1 MAEAE
6 VEYEERVSK
15 AVDVSFLAAD
25 KNTVEKIEKIFNA
38 PATKE
43 KWVAA
48 VIWTTTAWTLPANR
62 AIVVHPELEY
72 VLLETDKHRFI
83 IAENLYPAALARW
96 GEPPRL

>member
-1 MAEAE
+1 MNEGLSPIVKSPFYGVRIAIGVAEAE

-72 VLLETDKHRFI
+72 VFI
-83 IAENLYPAALARW
+83 
-96 GEPPRL
+96 GDG